1 MEDLFAKLNEE
12 QRRAVTET
20 EGYIA
25 VIAGAGSGKTRALTH
40 RFAFLVNELGIRPG
54 NILCI
59 TFTRKA
65 ANEIRERLRTMIQDN
80 DTGLINTFHGFC
92 VTVLHEDS
100 HAISYPK
107 NFMVLDNSDI
117 NAILDMIYEERG
129 ITLRDCTYGKARDMF
144 EMRKCVDEPMYYEY
158 LIDQS
163 IEAVVQKYREAVNI
177 NDILFYGYLYYQR
190 KCFGL
195 DYNDLII
202 LTLHIFHQY
211 PEIHKKWQKR
221 LEYIMID
228 EFQDIDP
235 LQYELMSQL
244 CGYHNNLFVVGDPD
258 QTIYTWRG
266 ARISYILEFEKKFPD
281 VKEIRM
287 MRNYRSSEEI
297 CTAANALISR
307 NRNRVEKNL
316 IPMTGK
322 QGPVIYNHCGSAEE
336 EAQYIAKTIAQHKQ
350 AGGSYRDIAILYRSH
365 FVTRPIEEE
374 FVRKKIPYRM
384 YSGINF
390 YERTEIKEA
399 LCWMRICSYKDDMS
413 FLRVVNRPKRNIGK
427 RRIEALKEYA
437 ENNRCSL
444 YTALNALADS
454 ELFKATKTAQF
465 IDLIEKFTPLADT
478 LPASE
483 FLQRILEESGYEAM
497 LRTEGAQER
506 LDNLAELKQSVRQF
520 EVTGGEERDVYHYL
534 DQVSFLN
541 GTEDMENSDSVR
553 MLTVHSAKGLEFP
566 IVIVCGLSEGIFPSR
581 KTASQRQME
590 EERRLAFVA
599 CTRAEKKLI
608 LTDAGGVQF
617 GTVRYPSRFIFDIG
631 LENLS
636 CVVPLPDSL
645 VKEAA
650 LYAVNADKLLQKDP
664 EDVGLKN
671 GDRIEH
677 AWFGAGVI
685 QETDYRKG
693 YWVVRFDATGKERT
707 IPFSMKEKLKQS
719 EQ

>member
-1 MEDLFAKLNEE
+1 MEDLFARLNEE
-12 QRRAVTET
+12 QISAVTTT
-20 EGYIA
+20 EGYVA
-25 VIAGAGSGKTRALTH
+25 VIAGAGSGKTRALTY

-65 ANEIRERLRTMIQDN
+65 ANEIRERLKNMIQDS

-100 HAISYPK
+100 HAVAYPK

-117 NAILDMIYEERG
+117 DAILDMIYEERG
-129 ITLRDCTYGKARDMF
+129 ITLRDCTYAHARDMF
-144 EMRKCVDEPMYYEY
+144 EMRKCVDEPRYYEY
-158 LIDQS
+158 LIDES
-163 IEAVVQKYREAVNI
+163 IETVVRRYQEATDI
-177 NDILFYGYLYYQR
+177 KDILFYGYLYYER

-202 LTLHIFHQY
+202 LTLHIFHEH
-211 PEIHKKWQKR
+211 PEIHRKWQMR

-235 LQYELMSQL
+235 LQYELMTQL
-244 CGYHNNLFVVGDPD
+244 CGYHDNLFVVGDPD

-266 ARISYILEFEKKFPD
+266 ARISYILEFENKFPS
-281 VKEIRM
+281 VQEIRM

-297 CTAANALISR
+297 CTAANALIAR
-307 NRNRVEKNL
+307 NRNRVEKDL
-316 IPMTGK
+316 IPMNGSS
-322 QGPVIYNHCGSAEE
+322 GPVVYNHCGSAED
-336 EAQYIAKTIAQHKQ
+336 EAVYIAKTIRQHVDS
-350 AGGSYRDIAILYRSH
+350 GGSYRDIAILYRSH

-374 FVRKKIPYRM
+374 FVRRRIPYRM
-384 YSGINF
+384 YSGMNF
-390 YERTEIKEA
+390 YERAEIKEA
-399 LCWMRICSYKDDMS
+399 LCWMRMCAYQDDMS
-413 FLRVVNRPKRNIGK
+413 LLRIVNRPKRNIGR
-427 RRIEALKEYA
+427 RRIQALKEYA
-437 ENNRCSL
+437 ESSRCTL
-444 YTALNALADS
+444 YAALKALADS
-454 ELFKATKTAQF
+454 ELFRATKAAAF
-465 IDLIEKFTPLADT
+465 IELVEKFRAEAER

-497 LRTEGAQER
+497 LRTEGAQDR
-506 LDNLAELKQSVRQF
+506 LDNLAELKQSVSKF
-520 EVTGGEERDVYHYL
+520 EVTGGEETDVYHYL

-566 IVIVCGLSEGIFPSR
+566 VVILCGMSEGIFPSR
-581 KTASQRQME
+581 RTASQRQME

-608 LTDAGGVQF
+608 ITDAGGVQF
-617 GTVRYPSRFIFDIG
+617 GAVRYPSRFIFDIG

-636 CVVPLPDSL
+636 CVVPLPDPL
-645 VKEAA
+645 VKEAR
-650 LYAVNADKLLQKDP
+650 LYAANADKLLQVDP
-664 EDVGLKN
+664 EDTAYKN
-671 GDRIEH
+671 GDRVEH
-677 AWFGAGVI
+677 AWFGSGVI

-693 YWVVRFDATGKERT
+693 YWIVRFDATGKERT
-707 IPFSMKEKLKQS
+707 IPFSMKEKLKRP
-719 EQ
+719 E